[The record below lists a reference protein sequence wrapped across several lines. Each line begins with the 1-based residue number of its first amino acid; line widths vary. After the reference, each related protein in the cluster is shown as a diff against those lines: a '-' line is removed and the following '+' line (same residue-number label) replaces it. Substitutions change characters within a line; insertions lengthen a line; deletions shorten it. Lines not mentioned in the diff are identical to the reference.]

1 MHTRKLWILLTFA
14 VITASTLLLSSY
26 RPAENNFHTEAELQN
41 LRGGA
46 RSPIDSGEYFL
57 GSVRCQGCHGF
68 DTLHQA
74 NVDENG
80 KDVNLYDDWEST
92 MMALSAKDP
101 LWRAKVSHEIMVN
114 PAHANELQT
123 KCTSCHAPMGHY
135 SAMFKGQQYY
145 TLADLLNDTLGLNG
159 VACGGCHEIGSDSLI
174 PLEFS
179 GNVHYDTNHVEYGPF
194 TNPDIGPMQLY
205 VGLIPTHSHHMST
218 SKVCAAC
225 HTLQTKTVDL
235 NGNYTGNTFTEQATY
250 HEWLNS
256 SFNDSQP
263 CQHCHMP
270 QINDP
275 VVLANGYQNLTPR
288 SPFNLHKF
296 MGGNATM
303 LKLIKQ
309 NKNALGIEVPDMN
322 FDSTINVT
330 LDLLRHSS
338 VDMNLGIDSITTDT
352 LFVSVQLTNKA
363 GHKFP
368 SGYPSRRA
376 FLQFAVTAGNDTVF
390 KSGMLQPDYEVE
402 GHDAQVEPHYNTI
415 TNPNQVQIYE
425 MAMGDVNNNRT
436 TVLEQAAVELKDNRL
451 PPAGFTTQHYAYDTT
466 RIVGNAET
474 DPDFNSNGSNEGTG
488 KDIVH
493 YHIPLNGT
501 TGNLNVQAALYYQSI
516 APGFLTNMFSMHSA
530 QIDSFKNM
538 YQAADKAPV
547 LIASGMADS
556 VLIPTGINTIT
567 SDNWNVFPIPSANGQ
582 VILTSK
588 GNPVINRIE
597 IWDAAGRK
605 VNEYYFNTHNSQYI
619 VNLPV
624 NSGIYY
630 LKIYS
635 GNSYAVKKA
644 VRQ

>member
-1 MHTRKLWILLTFA
+1 
-14 VITASTLLLSSY
+14 
-26 RPAENNFHTEAELQN
+26 
-41 LRGGA
+41 
-46 RSPIDSGEYFL
+46 
-57 GSVRCQGCHGF
+57 
-68 DTLHQA
+68 
-74 NVDENG
+74 
-80 KDVNLYDDWEST
+80 
-92 MMALSAKDP
+92 
-101 LWRAKVSHEIMVN
+101 
-114 PAHANELQT
+114 
-123 KCTSCHAPMGHY
+123 
-135 SAMFKGQQYY
+135 
-145 TLADLLNDTLGLNG
+145 
-159 VACGGCHEIGSDSLI
+159 
-174 PLEFS
+174 
-179 GNVHYDTNHVEYGPF
+179 
-194 TNPDIGPMQLY
+194 
-205 VGLIPTHSHHMST
+205 
-218 SKVCAAC
+218 
-225 HTLQTKTVDL
+225 
-235 NGNYTGNTFTEQATY
+235 
-250 HEWLNS
+250 
-256 SFNDSQP
+256 
-263 CQHCHMP
+263 
-270 QINDP
+270 
-275 VVLANGYQNLTPR
+275 
-288 SPFNLHKF
+288 
-296 MGGNATM
+296 
-303 LKLIKQ
+303 
-309 NKNALGIEVPDMN
+309 
-322 FDSTINVT
+322 
-330 LDLLRHSS
+330 
-338 VDMNLGIDSITTDT
+338 MNLGIDSITTDT

-402 GHDAQVEPHYNTI
+402 GHDAQVEPHYNII

-436 TVLEQAAVELKDNRL
+436 TVLEQAAIELKDNRL

-474 DPDFNSNGSNEGTG
+474 DPDFNRNGTTEGTG

-516 APGFLTNMFSMHSA
+516 APGFLTNMFSMSSA

-538 YQAADKAPV
+538 YQAADKAPI

-556 VLIPTGINTIT
+556 VLIPTGINDIAG
-567 SDNWNVFPIPSANGQ
+567 DNWNVFPIPSADGQ
-582 VILTSK
+582 VTITGK
-588 GNPVINRIE
+588 GNQVLNCVE

-605 VNEYYFNTHNSQYI
+605 VKDYYFNTHNNQYI